1 MTATAA
7 VRQTAATG
15 SDTFTGQEV
24 GMVASAAAAQY
35 KDAERAVVAFM
46 TERDEL
52 RGFLDAYRTLT

>member
-1 MTATAA
+1 
-7 VRQTAATG
+7 
-15 SDTFTGQEV
+15 
-24 GMVASAAAAQY
+24 MVASAAAAQY